1 MIRTEYAL
9 QIVLTTSGLSVVAW
23 GVQQGQAARLAG
35 AGAGAETLC
44 LWLGCT
50 EESKP
55 SLLDTHT
62 PGRSSDRSF
71 LVHVRG
77 SCICPPPNNLQTDS
91 RTPDTTMTSKNNA
104 TNNDKTNGKRKRKT
118 WKQRYCRMSSE
129 FRQITALN
137 IDDLKNA
144 PCIAFGQRVAD
155 SSMTSPPSTSSNS
168 TSNE

>member
-77 SCICPPPNNLQTDS
+77 SCICPPPNNLQMDRWES
-91 RTPDTTMTSKNNA
+91 VDRRDNVDRA
-104 TNNDKTNGKRKRKT
+104 E
-118 WKQRYCRMSSE
+118 Q
-129 FRQITALN
+129 
-137 IDDLKNA
+137 
-144 PCIAFGQRVAD
+144 
-155 SSMTSPPSTSSNS
+155 TSPGNVRERRGTAGIAGTLGVSTGSRPEPQPLPVVSTPALTAGPPSVFRCIT
-168 TSNE
+168 